1 MYQTV
6 NTEKYQDTMAMIN
19 LQSITKSG
27 VKVTISFKE
36 NYSELFVFYTSI
48 PFVILRIMTIK
59 W

>member
-59 W
+59 